1 MKILVP
7 LNLNGN
13 KLTNVSLDTNDNN
26 SVSTVE
32 YVNLKTKISN
42 TLKYD
47 YKEFFD
53 VLIDFTNAS
62 TYKLTQGSS
71 GVVIN
76 NLGGKM
82 QINDK
87 ILDLQNISID
97 RLNCKFSSEA
107 SSSNQ
112 YLKLITDDQ
121 ITNQSSFTLAP
132 VVKLGDIKQSEI
144 NNLYLEINTR
154 GNTYQFLALMI
165 SLGKFFQ
172 ICARGAGSRIVVPS
186 SVNEKKIL
194 LWIATS
200 GTTFKM
206 SISNYSAQSV
216 GSY

>member
-47 YKEFFD
+47 YREFFD
-53 VLIDFTNAS
+53 VVIDFTNAS
-62 TYKLTQGSS
+62 TYKLTQVSS

-76 NLGGKM
+76 NLGGKI
-82 QINDK
+82 QINNK
-87 ILDLQNISID
+87 ILDLQHISID
-97 RLNCKFSSEA
+97 RLNCKFSSEI

-121 ITNQSSFTLAP
+121 ITNQSSFTSAL

-144 NNLYLEINTR
+144 NNLYLQINTG
-154 GNTYQFLALMI
+154 GNTHQFLALMI
-165 SLGKFFQ
+165 SLRNFFQ
-172 ICARGAGSRIVVPS
+172 IRAIGAGSRIVVPS
-186 SVNEKKIL
+186 SLNEKKIL
-194 LWIATS
+194 L
-200 GTTFKM
+200 
-206 SISNYSAQSV
+206 
-216 GSY
+216 

>member
-26 SVSTVE
+26 SVSIVE

-47 YKEFFD
+47 YREFFD
-53 VLIDFTNAS
+53 VVIDFKNAS
-62 TYKLTQGSS
+62 TYKLTQVSS

-76 NLGGKM
+76 NLGGKI
-82 QINDK
+82 QINNK
-87 ILDLQNISID
+87 ILDLQHISID
-97 RLNCKFSSEA
+97 RLNCKFSSEI

-121 ITNQSSFTLAP
+121 ITNQSSFTSAL

-144 NNLYLEINTR
+144 NNLYLQINTG
-154 GNTYQFLALMI
+154 GNTHQFLALMI
-165 SLGKFFQ
+165 SLRNFFQ
-172 ICARGAGSRIVVPS
+172 IRAIGAGSRIVVPS
-186 SVNEKKIL
+186 SLNEKKIL
-194 LWIATS
+194 L
-200 GTTFKM
+200 
-206 SISNYSAQSV
+206 
-216 GSY
+216 

>member
-26 SVSTVE
+26 SVSIVE

-47 YKEFFD
+47 YREFFD
-53 VLIDFTNAS
+53 VVIDFTNAS
-62 TYKLTQGSS
+62 TYKLTQVSS

-76 NLGGKM
+76 NLGGKI
-82 QINDK
+82 QINNK
-87 ILDLQNISID
+87 ILDLLHISID
-97 RLNCKFSSEA
+97 RLNCKFSSEI

-121 ITNQSSFTLAP
+121 ITNQSSFTSAL

-144 NNLYLEINTR
+144 NNLYLQINTG
-154 GNTYQFLALMI
+154 GNTHQFLALMI
-165 SLGKFFQ
+165 SLRNFFQ
-172 ICARGAGSRIVVPS
+172 IRAIGAGSRIVVPS
-186 SVNEKKIL
+186 SLNEKKIL
-194 LWIATS
+194 L
-200 GTTFKM
+200 
-206 SISNYSAQSV
+206 
-216 GSY
+216 

>member
-47 YKEFFD
+47 YREFFD
-53 VLIDFTNAS
+53 VVIDFTNAS
-62 TYKLTQGSS
+62 TYKLTQVSS

-76 NLGGKM
+76 NLGGKI
-82 QINDK
+82 QINNK
-87 ILDLQNISID
+87 ILDLQHISID
-97 RLNCKFSSEA
+97 SLNCKFSSEI

-112 YLKLITDDQ
+112 YLKLITDHQ
-121 ITNQSSFTLAP
+121 ITNQSSFTSAL

-144 NNLYLEINTR
+144 NNLYLQINTG
-154 GNTYQFLALMI
+154 GNTHQFLALMI
-165 SLGKFFQ
+165 SLRNFFQ
-172 ICARGAGSRIVVPS
+172 IRAIGAGSRIV
-186 SVNEKKIL
+186 
-194 LWIATS
+194 AHHH
-200 GTTFKM
+200 
-206 SISNYSAQSV
+206 
-216 GSY
+216 

>member
-47 YKEFFD
+47 YREFFD
-53 VLIDFTNAS
+53 VVIDFTNAS
-62 TYKLTQGSS
+62 TYKLTQVSS

-76 NLGGKM
+76 NLGGKI
-82 QINDK
+82 QINNK
-87 ILDLQNISID
+87 ILDLQHISID
-97 RLNCKFSSEA
+97 RLNCKFSSEI

-121 ITNQSSFTLAP
+121 ITNQSSFTSAL

-144 NNLYLEINTR
+144 NNLYLQINTG
-154 GNTYQFLALMI
+154 GNTHQFLPLMI
-165 SLGKFFQ
+165 SLRNFFQ
-172 ICARGAGSRIVVPS
+172 IRAIGAGSRIVVPS
-186 SVNEKKIL
+186 SLNEKKIL
-194 LWIATS
+194 L
-200 GTTFKM
+200 
-206 SISNYSAQSV
+206 
-216 GSY
+216 

>member
-26 SVSTVE
+26 SVSIVE

-47 YKEFFD
+47 YREFFD
-53 VLIDFTNAS
+53 VVIDFTNAS
-62 TYKLTQGSS
+62 TYKLTQVSS

-76 NLGGKM
+76 NLGGKI
-82 QINDK
+82 QINNK
-87 ILDLQNISID
+87 ILDLQHISID
-97 RLNCKFSSEA
+97 RLNCKFSSEI

-121 ITNQSSFTLAP
+121 ITNQSSFTSAL

-144 NNLYLEINTR
+144 NNLYLQINTG
-154 GNTYQFLALMI
+154 GNTHQFLALMI
-165 SLGKFFQ
+165 SLRNFFQ
-172 ICARGAGSRIVVPS
+172 IRAIGAGSRIVVPS
-186 SVNEKKIL
+186 SLNEKKIL
-194 LWIATS
+194 L
-200 GTTFKM
+200 
-206 SISNYSAQSV
+206 
-216 GSY
+216 